1 MEMQRREF
9 PFEKLRVWQ
18 ESRQLVKDI
27 YGLTKEFPKSEVYG
41 LVSQLNRAAVS
52 VACNLAEGCSRTSRK
67 DQAHFSQL
75 AYSSLIETACLL
87 VLCMDNGFLANDR
100 SVNLRGRIQGLA
112 AGIHALRQTQ
122 TKGA

>member
-1 MEMQRREF
+1 MPGRDF

-27 YGLTKEFPKSEVYG
+27 YDLTREFPKSEVYG

-52 VACNLAEGCSRTSRK
+52 VSCNLAEGCSRTSRK

-75 AYSSLIETACLL
+75 AYSSLMETACLL
-87 VLCMDNGFLANDR
+87 VLCADNGFLANDR
-100 SVNLRGRIQGLA
+100 SADLRGRIQGLA

-122 TKGA
+122 TKSS

>member
-1 MEMQRREF
+1 MQAREF
-9 PFEKLRVWQ
+9 SFEKLRTWQ

-27 YGLTKEFPKSEVYG
+27 YGLTIDFPRSEVYG
-41 LVSQLNRAAVS
+41 LVSQLNRASVS

-75 AYSSLIETACLL
+75 AYSSLMETACLL
-87 VLCMDNGFLANDR
+87 VLCADNGFITNDR
-100 SVNLRGRIQGLA
+100 SVDLRGRIQGLA

-122 TKGA
+122 TKRT